1 MVSRER
7 NGTPLLQGPS
17 EGLLH
22 ELEAIPP
29 PRSAGGFLAHHPS
42 LSNIMFASAAQNNL
56 DNRTLDQ
63 RRHAVAHKPFSAH
76 VFGSSDFLECF
87 STRFSA
93 PQSQA
98 KSHADTDVGALL
110 RPLALQFHGEP
121 VPEFIEFERLLKVRN
136 GAEVRAVVLIYFA
149 PVSPVITRIGIVV
162 AQGAKALA

>member
-87 STRFSA
+87 STGRARFRPFFAGA
-93 PQSQA
+93 P
-98 KSHADTDVGALL
+98 
-110 RPLALQFHGEP
+110 
-121 VPEFIEFERLLKVRN
+121 
-136 GAEVRAVVLIYFA
+136 
-149 PVSPVITRIGIVV
+149 
-162 AQGAKALA
+162 